1 LARVEDVG
9 ENCLACKTADLEKGA
24 WTGVWLGDGEFE
36 LGSATG
42 V

>member
-1 LARVEDVG
+1 MGEDG
-9 ENCLACKTADLEKGA
+9 LACKAADLEEGA

-36 LGSATG
+36 LCGAAG